1 MNAVAF
7 NNQRYTMPNIAPNKR
22 NSSAKVEIFS
32 RLSEN
37 AEPVR
42 IYSEDELKDMCVQSV
57 YSRLPMDKVMS
68 MDNIDEIRK
77 AIKGGAMFIL
87 LGANEASTFMNDV
100 EKALAD
106 GKSFEDALKAQ
117 QEKHYSDRFRT
128 DRFDEFLI
136 DPKTGAVIDSYSAS
150 RGLIIDDTNITVDY
164 PTCKAI
170 ADDLAT
176 FIRYTAFPQ
185 KGDDPE
191 KVDQLIG
198 WLKEKQSGYDISRFD
213 PANDWRN
220 PELQAMAKRLAAAY
234 NDDDFSLEDDDKSID
249 KLLELIRKMQ
259 DAQRDDNTGLSLTE
273 IIRSMVGIEK
283 ESIVDARDKLK
294 ADFNLKFSL

>member
-1 MNAVAF
+1 MNAVTF
-7 NNQRYTMPNIAPNKR
+7 NNQRYAMPNIALNKR
-22 NSSAKVEIFS
+22 NTSARVDLFS
-32 RLSEN
+32 QLSEN

-42 IYSEDELKDMCVQSV
+42 IYSEDELKDMCVRSV
-57 YSRLPMDKVMS
+57 YNQLSTDPRHLDDV
-68 MDNIDEIRK
+68 RK
-77 AIKGGAMFIL
+77 AYNNGAISIL
-87 LGANEASTFMNDV
+87 LGANESLTFMNDV

-117 QEKHYSDRFRT
+117 RDKHYSDRFRT
-128 DRFDEFLI
+128 DRFDELLI
-136 DPKTGAVIDSYSAS
+136 DPKTGAVIDSCSAS

-170 ADDLAT
+170 SDDIAT

-220 PELQAMAKRLAAAY
+220 PQLQAMAKKLAAAY
-234 NDDDFSLEDDDKSID
+234 DDDFSIEEDDDKSID
-249 KLLELIRKMQ
+249 ALLELIRKMQ
-259 DAQRDDNTGLSLTE
+259 DAQRETDTGLSLTD
-273 IIRSMVGIEK
+273 IIRSMSGN
-283 ESIVDARDKLK
+283 ESENVIDAREKLK
-294 ADFNLKFSL
+294 ADFSLSFSL